1 MYDEVNESLTP
12 LEQILSN
19 RGIQID
25 EQEHWLNANM
35 KDINDWRLL
44 NNMELAVNKVH
55 YAIENLLPT
64 VVIQDCDLDGTAA
77 TSVFLNYMNI
87 VCESRT
93 AAEMNGR
100 KHYID
105 DCITVLIHEGKQHGL
120 ADMIDKI
127 PEGTKFLVIPD
138 AASNDIEQCRELS
151 KDMDIVILDHHVAE
165 KNPYATVVNPQLD
178 DYPNKNLVGAG
189 VTWQFCR
196 AYDEIYGFDYAND
209 FIDLAALGEC
219 GDMADYREPEV
230 RAMVNIGLY
239 TPKGVGIES
248 SPINNRFLK
257 AILEKNDY
265 ISQKR
270 NGVNYYSLA
279 FSTVSWIN
287 ACCRSG
293 EMTEKRLVLNAFLEY
308 KQDELVQ
315 SSKRGE
321 SGKMVPI
328 IDEAVTVLGRVKR
341 RQSDIQNEALGFFR
355 DQIEEKHLTD
365 NAIIV
370 CICGEEV
377 APSVLGLIAN
387 KIQAEYQHPT
397 LVLRQTEDE
406 DGIHLAG
413 SGRNYSLCEL
423 KDMRRICEDTS
434 VVSYAQGHDGA
445 FGLSI
450 PLQNLDT
457 FIKKT
462 NKVYNGIDFT
472 PVYHV
477 DYIWKQNSLW
487 MNKTILDIADFD
499 IYGQNVPESQVC
511 IQDIALSDC
520 RVMLLSPDK
529 HPTLKIELPTG
540 VELIKFGSSQEE
552 YEKFLEPEKR
562 VDIVGTCGKNEW
574 NGKVTPQI
582 QISDYE
588 LKEYYTDDEDLWIF

>member
-1 MYDEVNESLTP
+1 M
-12 LEQILSN
+12 
-19 RGIQID
+19 
-25 EQEHWLNANM
+25 
-35 KDINDWRLL
+35 
-44 NNMELAVNKVH
+44 
-55 YAIENLLPT
+55 
-64 VVIQDCDLDGTAA
+64 
-77 TSVFLNYMNI
+77 
-87 VCESRT
+87 
-93 AAEMNGR
+93 
-100 KHYID
+100 
-105 DCITVLIHEGKQHGL
+105 IHDGKQHGL
-120 ADMIDKI
+120 ADMMDKI
-127 PEGTKFLVIPD
+127 PEGTKFLLIPD
-138 AASNDIEQCRELS
+138 AASNDIEQCKQLS
-151 KDMDIVILDHHVAE
+151 KDMDIVILDHHVAD

-178 DYPNKNLVGAG
+178 DYPNKSLVGAG
-189 VTWQFCR
+189 VVWQFCR
-196 AYDEIYGFDYAND
+196 AYDEIYDFSYAND

-239 TPKGVGIES
+239 TPKGVDVDS
-248 SPINNRFLK
+248 SVINNRFLK

-308 KQDELVQ
+308 KQNKFVQ

-328 IDEAVTVLGRVKR
+328 IDEAVIVLGRVKR
-341 RQSDIQNEALGFFR
+341 RQSDVQNEALDFFR
-355 DQIEEKHLTD
+355 NQIKEKHLAN
-365 NAIIV
+365 NAIITCV
-370 CICGEEV
+370 CGEDV

-387 KIQAEYQHPT
+387 KIQAEYQHPA

-406 DGIHLAG
+406 DGIQLAG

-423 KDMRRICEDTS
+423 RDMRQICEDTG
-434 VVSYAQGHDGA
+434 VVLYAQGHNEA

-450 PLQNLDT
+450 PLQNLNT
-457 FIKKT
+457 FIEKT

-499 IYGQNVPESQVC
+499 IYGQNVPESEVC
-511 IQDIALSDC
+511 IEDIALSDC

-552 YEKFLEPEKR
+552 YEEFLESGKR
-562 VDIVGTCGKNEW
+562 VDIVGTCRKNEW
-574 NGKVTPQI
+574 NGKITPQI

-588 LKEYYTDDEDLWIF
+588 LKEYYTDDDDLWIF